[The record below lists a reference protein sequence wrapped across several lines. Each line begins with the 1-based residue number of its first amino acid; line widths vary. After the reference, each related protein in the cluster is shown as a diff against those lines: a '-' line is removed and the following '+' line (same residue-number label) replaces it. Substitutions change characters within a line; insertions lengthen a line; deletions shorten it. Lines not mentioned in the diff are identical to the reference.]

1 RLGSRCLRLMRCG
14 IVEGPVGPDDHVKKI
29 VEAERCDDVE
39 AIVGLQ
45 THTQS
50 LNNGRVSRESIVGT
64 PQRRI
69 VSTEAT
75 LEPEGHRRLLG
86 TLYRS
91 GKRPRAMGTALFNL
105 SRSSK

>member
-1 RLGSRCLRLMRCG
+1 MRCG
-14 IVEGPVGPDDHVKKI
+14 IVESPVWSDDHVKKI

-50 LNNGRVSRESIVGT
+50 LNNGRVSRERLVRT

-75 LEPEGHRRLLG
+75 LEPEVHPRLI
-86 TLYRS
+86 
-91 GKRPRAMGTALFNL
+91 ANL
-105 SRSSK
+105 